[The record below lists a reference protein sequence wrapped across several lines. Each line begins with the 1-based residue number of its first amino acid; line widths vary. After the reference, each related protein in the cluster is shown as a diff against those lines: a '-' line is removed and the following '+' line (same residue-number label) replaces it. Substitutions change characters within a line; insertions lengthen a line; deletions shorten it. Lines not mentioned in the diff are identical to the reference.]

1 MEITNKKS
9 SDGVVMMDWV
19 CEGSV
24 EGTGVRR
31 YATIGYGVGGNDS
44 KNEKMRYKVQ
54 MLYVC

>member
-1 MEITNKKS
+1 
-9 SDGVVMMDWV
+9 MMDWV

-54 MLYVC
+54 MLYVR